1 MGGLNKKIKVDL
13 REIVFSNEEGKSFCD
28 IFIYEPENI
37 EEQGLGNL
45 YIVGEIVNFSDNSS
59 YLVNLLASIAK
70 KEFYAN
76 PKKSTIESLESS
88 LHKVNTNLSK
98 ITEQGNI
105 DWIGNLNMACGTY
118 KSGELHISQVGKIK
132 TILIRDGQVTDI
144 GKDITNEEN
153 PHPFKTFANIAS
165 GDLEIGDLVLLAT
178 PELFNVFST
187 EKLAQFSSSLDI
199 EQLSEIIQDSIEK
212 ENNINTMGVLI
223 MKIEEDKEDKMNRV
237 KIESKTEIAEKEFT
251 PVLQEKILEE
261 KSMIQEGAEEI
272 HEENLQVIEIDQKEE
287 PELSEKEERLS
298 LEDIIKKYESQESEK
313 SIKEK
318 QKYEEKLDKKKKR
331 ESDEFLM
338 DFEEKPKNR
347 IINKILKKLKQI
359 SAKMSLTVFNK
370 VKNIIQKTQSNSSGE
385 MGDEISQK
393 TSLLFEKKKLILV
406 LFGFVV
412 LTLFGGLVFNGWNNN
427 QEKLFNDYENKISQA
442 EEKISQAEINSIN
455 NPSDAIKYLLEA
467 KDIINSRDASLN
479 KRENYQELNNR
490 AVTLLSEIDKQ
501 LDIFNFVIRIENPN
515 IAIDLGLTEELK
527 NSKQIIRIGNNFY
540 VSNFNNKSL
549 YEINFKNKT
558 ANNLNIKSD
567 DIDNFKFTTPIDKLG
582 EIVFL
587 TDSNKIGIYDI
598 SDEKFKTTE
607 IKLAFDSLEITDIA
621 SYSSFLYILSA
632 SSNQI
637 YKYPKTTNK
646 FEQGDSWIK
655 DQEADIKN
663 AISMT
668 IDGSIYILKSDG
680 TIDKYLSGG
689 KFLSSDRKEFSIE
702 TISDPISPL
711 AKLYTKAKLKY
722 LYVSDPQKN
731 RILIFNKINGN
742 LIQQY
747 ISNKFDNLKNI
758 VIDEKEE
765 KIYVLNGDKVFE
777 IKIEIEE

>member
-1 MGGLNKKIKVDL
+1 MGDLNKKIKVDL

-37 EEQGLGNL
+37 EEQGIGNL
-45 YIVGEIVNFSDNSS
+45 YIVGEIVNFSNNSS

-70 KEFYAN
+70 KEFYSN

-118 KSGELHISQVGKIK
+118 KSGVLHISQVGKIK

-187 EKLAQFSSSLDI
+187 EKIAQFSSSLDI

-212 ENNINTMGVLI
+212 ENNINTIGVLI

-237 KIESKTEIAEKEFT
+237 KIESNTKIAEEKFT
-251 PVLQEKILEE
+251 PVLQEKISDE
-261 KSMIQEGAEEI
+261 KPIIQEEAEKFY
-272 HEENLQVIEIDQKEE
+272 EENLQVIEIDQKGE
-287 PELSEKEERLS
+287 PELSEKEEKLS
-298 LEDIIKKYESQESEK
+298 LEDIIKKYEMQESEK
-313 SIKEK
+313 SAEENR
-318 QKYEEKLDKKKKR
+318 KYEEKLEKNEQKK
-331 ESDEFLM
+331 SDESLM
-338 DFEEKPKNR
+338 DLEEKPKNR
-347 IINKILKKLKQI
+347 TINKILKKLKQI
-359 SAKMSLTVFNK
+359 STKMSLTVFDK
-370 VKNIIQKTQSNSSGE
+370 VKKIIQKTQNNSSDE
-385 MGDEISQK
+385 MESEISQK
-393 TSLLFEKKKLILV
+393 KSLLFGKKKLILV

-412 LTLFGGLVFNGWNNN
+412 FILFGGLVFNGWNNN

-455 NPSDAIKYLLEA
+455 NPSNAIKYLLEA
-467 KDIINSRDASLN
+467 KDIINSIDVSLN
-479 KRENYQELNNR
+479 KRENYQELNDR
-490 AVTLLSEIDKQ
+490 AIALLSEIDKQ
-501 LDIFNFVIRIENPN
+501 LDIINLVIRIENPN

-527 NSKQIIRIGNNFY
+527 NSKQIIKVGNNFY
-540 VSNFNNKSL
+540 ISNFNNKSL
-549 YEINFKNKT
+549 YEVNFKDKT
-558 ANNLNIKSD
+558 TNNLNIKSD

-587 TDSNKIGIYDI
+587 TDSNKIGIYDV
-598 SDEKFKTTE
+598 SDKKFETAE
-607 IKLAFDSLEITDIA
+607 ITFASDSLEITDIA
-621 SYSSFLYILSA
+621 SYSSFLYTLSA

-637 YKYPKTTNK
+637 YKHPKVANK
-646 FEQGDSWIK
+646 FGQGDSWIK
-655 DQEADIKN
+655 DQGANIKN

-702 TISDPISPL
+702 TISDPISPS
-711 AKLYTKAKLKY
+711 AKLYTKAELKY
-722 LYVSDPQKN
+722 LYVLDPQKN
-731 RILIFNKINGN
+731 RVLIFNKINGN

-765 KIYVLNGDKVFE
+765 KIYVLNKDKVFE